1 MNRLWLALWLGTFSL
16 AQAHDTISA
25 GQVSLTIS
33 TDDDDDLGVGQPTTI
48 FFRFDHQGKVLPEC
62 HCRALLYAG
71 QPSARTAPLSD
82 MKLTLTA
89 GRSGQLKLS
98 VPKAGQ
104 YTLIVVG
111 RSVTYGDFDAFKMQ
125 YTLVATVTAFDSSVW
140 DLGKP

>member
-1 MNRLWLALWLGTFSL
+1 MNKLWLAFWLGTFSL
-16 AQAHDTISA
+16 AQAHDTLSA

-33 TDDDDDLGVGQPTTI
+33 TDDEDDLGVNQPTTV
-48 FFRFDHQGKVLPEC
+48 FFGFDHQGKALPEC

-71 QPSARTAPLSD
+71 QPSARTPPLSD
-82 MKLTLTA
+82 LQLALTA

-98 VPKAGQ
+98 VPRAGQ

-111 RSVTYGDFDAFKMQ
+111 RPARYGDFDAFKMQ
-125 YTLVATVTAFDSSVW
+125 YALVATATQFDPSVW